1 MNSFDKVVHDF
12 HHHTIDLDTIEY
24 LYNVTQNIPLVE
36 HDPVFARMNTS
47 FTRYKT
53 FVEYAFERT
62 DHGLRFRAGVPN
74 DLPHAIEIVETY
86 APMVKLLRDYAT
98 FIVTQ
103 MPPST

>member
-74 DLPHAIEIVETY
+74 DLPRAIEIVETY

-103 MPPST
+103 TPPST